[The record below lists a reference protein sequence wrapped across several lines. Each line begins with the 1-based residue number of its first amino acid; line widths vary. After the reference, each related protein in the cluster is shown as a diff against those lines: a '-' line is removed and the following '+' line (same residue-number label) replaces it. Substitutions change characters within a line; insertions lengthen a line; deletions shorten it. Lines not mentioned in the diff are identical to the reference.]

1 MRSSWAQIV
10 AGVLTSAVVA
20 GLLLLPGHLLGP
32 EQPVGVAV
40 PLAQKA
46 LSVQA
51 APPLAVRHRRPQRAG
66 SVPAAAK
73 PVLYAHTA
81 APAVVRA
88 AVTIRPRTVVR
99 TSPARRMLAT
109 HRTAV
114 VTRLAPRA
122 PLVPARRLAA
132 VLAARPVATTQAPT
146 ATAKTIAALGAG
158 LRKK

>member
-1 MRSSWAQIV
+1 MRFSWAQIV

-40 PLAQKA
+40 PLPQKA

-66 SVPAAAK
+66 SEHAAAK
-73 PVLYAHTA
+73 PALYARQA

-88 AVTIRPRTVVR
+88 AVTQPRTVVR

-132 VLAARPVATTQAPT
+132 VLAARPVATTRAPT